1 MNLVLLVVF
10 GFLMHATRSFGG
22 AAPGSS
28 GTLLAFGYVL
38 VSAFFAG
45 GLFKQLRLPRLT
57 GYIVAGIVAGPMVLG
72 LLSREMVASLE
83 LVNGIAIAMLGLTA
97 GNEIELKSM
106 KPLLRSIGAI
116 TVFGVLGTAA
126 LLSVAVWLLRPFLP
140 FMHGLTPAQAAAVSL
155 VLGVVMVAQ
164 SPAVVVALRDE
175 LRADGAVVRTAIG
188 VVVLADLVVIVLFP
202 VVSTVA
208 KAAFCASADAAQT
221 ASLLAWEIFGS
232 LAAGTVVGA
241 VLAVYLKKVGGA
253 ASMFL
258 LLVTVVVAEV
268 GRRLHFDPLLVAIAA
283 GMLVRNATKM
293 GDPLEHEIQ
302 PSALPVSIVF
312 FAVAGANL
320 HLDVLALVWLPAGV
334 IVLVRGAGLYFG
346 SRLGAAIAG
355 APGPVQRFTGFG
367 LLPQAGLA
375 LALSMLFANT
385 FPEFGVEASALTLG
399 VVALNELIA
408 PALYRLALVRCGE
421 AGRRGPAAGE
431 PAPALELAR
440 H

>member
-188 VVVLADLVVIVLFP
+188 VVVLADLVVIVLVRRVRRP
-202 VVSTVA
+202 GV
-208 KAAFCASADAAQT
+208 
-221 ASLLAWEIFGS
+221 GR
-232 LAAGTVVGA
+232 LAAGLGDLR
-241 VLAVYLKKVGGA
+241 LARRRDGRRRGPRGLSEEGRRGRVDVPAARDGRRRGGGA
-253 ASMFL
+253 A
-258 LLVTVVVAEV
+258 
-268 GRRLHFDPLLVAIAA
+268 
-283 GMLVRNATKM
+283 
-293 GDPLEHEIQ
+293 
-302 PSALPVSIVF
+302 
-312 FAVAGANL
+312 
-320 HLDVLALVWLPAGV
+320 
-334 IVLVRGAGLYFG
+334 
-346 SRLGAAIAG
+346 
-355 APGPVQRFTGFG
+355 
-367 LLPQAGLA
+367 
-375 LALSMLFANT
+375 
-385 FPEFGVEASALTLG
+385 ASL
-399 VVALNELIA
+399 
-408 PALYRLALVRCGE
+408 R
-421 AGRRGPAAGE
+421 PAARRDRGGH
-431 PAPALELAR
+431 AR
-440 H
+440 PQRDEDG